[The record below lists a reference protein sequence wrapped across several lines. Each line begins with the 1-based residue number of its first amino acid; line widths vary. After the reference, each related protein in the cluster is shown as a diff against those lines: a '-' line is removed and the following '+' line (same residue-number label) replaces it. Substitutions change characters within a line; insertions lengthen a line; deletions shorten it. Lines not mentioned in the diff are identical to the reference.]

1 MSDKNR
7 GGSGVASDSTSW
19 DAGAVMARGS
29 NSDDPAAFF
38 RGVSGI
44 ETTEGEPDQRQHWAL
59 PHHKQPGG
67 RANAAAVRNAR
78 ARFGQT
84 QNLRNREAAQRHLFE
99 THRLPSETESSE
111 PRTGVFR
118 MVPGAMARADVTDDG
133 NTLVGYASVFNTWAE
148 IDGVM
153 GSFREQIDSKAFNR
167 TLTNNKDQIKVLFN
181 HGMDPSIGSKPL
193 GKPREIK
200 PDDMGLWTETPLDET
215 SYNADI
221 RASLRS
227 GALDGMSFMFDV
239 VKDEWDRDTE
249 DGIPERTIREVRLY
263 EFGPVTWPAY
273 ATTTAGIRSK
283 GVYGVT
289 PEPVSPDSEA
299 RSDAPPEP
307 ARDTS
312 ALEALKLDIAKR
324 ERELQAWDDDFRE
337 REQLQGAATNVK
349 RRWPVGR

>member
-1 MSDKNR
+1 MSDQTR

-29 NSDDPAAFF
+29 SSDNPAAFF

-44 ETTEGEPDQRQHWAL
+44 ETTQGEPDQRQHWAL
-59 PHHKQPGG
+59 PHHKNPGSP
-67 RANAAAVRNAR
+67 ANAAAIRNAR
-78 ARFGQT
+78 ARLGQT
-84 QNLRNREAAQRHLFE
+84 EGLANKEAARRHLFE
-99 THRLPSETESSE
+99 THSLPSETDSNE
-111 PRTGVFR
+111 PTTGVFR
-118 MVPGAMARADVTDDG
+118 MVPGAMARASVTDEG
-133 NTLVGYASVFNTWAE
+133 NTLVGYASVFNIWAE
-148 IDGVM
+148 IDGM
-153 GSFREQIDSKAFNR
+153 AGTFREQIDPRAFNR

-193 GKPREIK
+193 GKPRAIN
-200 PDDMGLWTETPLDET
+200 PDEMGLWTETPLDDT
-215 SYNADI
+215 SYNGDI
-221 RASLRS
+221 KALLRS

-239 VKDEWDRDTE
+239 INDEWQHDTE

-289 PEPVSPDSEA
+289 PEPVSPDPGA

-324 ERELQAWDDDFRE
+324 ERELQAWDADFRE
-337 REQLQGAATNVK
+337 REQLLEAATNAK